1 LTAADVI
8 HQHIESLV
16 SREQEL
22 WEREARGEATD
33 ADRRRLAA
41 LKVSLDRSWDLLRQR
56 RALADAGLDPNR
68 AQVRDADVVEHYRQ

>member
-1 LTAADVI
+1 
-8 HQHIESLV
+8 V
-16 SREQEL
+16 SREHEL

-33 ADRRRLAA
+33 ADWRRLAA

>member
-1 LTAADVI
+1 MTAADVI

>member
-8 HQHIESLV
+8 HRHIEQLV
-16 SREQEL
+16 SREHEL